1 MTEHFVETTV
11 STPSGAHVM
20 LRSMVPKGRARATIQ
35 INHGMAEH
43 SARYDRFARALVKAG
58 FAVFAHDHRGHG
70 KTTAPDAPLGV
81 FAKANGFDKV
91 VDDVLA
97 VNQHIK
103 SRVQAPVIC
112 FGHSMGSII
121 ALNFAMRYPKEIV
134 GLVCWNAGVETGGLA
149 AISRI
154 ILGAEGAIRGRNSPS
169 GLADKLT
176 FQTWNKVFAPNRTDY
191 DWLSRD
197 QTEVD
202 KYVADPLCGFKVS
215 TGLWLDLISGVYFG
229 AQDAHLA
236 NIAQD
241 LPVHLQGG
249 AQDPCSNKGRD
260 MVHLSERMVRAGIK
274 DVTLNIIPDT
284 RHESL
289 NDVNRDQTTT
299 AFIQW
304 LSERFA

>member
-1 MTEHFVETTV
+1 
-11 STPSGAHVM
+11 
-20 LRSMVPKGRARATIQ
+20 Q

-43 SARYDRFARALVKAG
+43 SARYDRFACALVKAG

-70 KTTAPDAPLGV
+70 QTKAPDAPLGV
-81 FAKANGFDKV
+81 FAKTNGFDKV
-91 VDDVLA
+91 VEDVLA
-97 VNQHIK
+97 VNRHIK
-103 SRVQAPVIC
+103 SRVEVPVIC

-121 ALNFAMRYPKEIV
+121 GLNFAMRHPQEIV

-154 ILGAEGAIRGRNSPS
+154 ILGAEGVIRGRNSPS
-169 GLADKLT
+169 GLANKLT
-176 FQTWNKVFAPNRTDY
+176 FQAWNKVFAPNRTDY

-197 QTEVD
+197 EAEVD
-202 KYVADPLCGFKVS
+202 KYVADPLCGFQVS
-215 TGLWLDLISGVYFG
+215 TGLWLDLIRGVYFG
-229 AQDAHLA
+229 AEDAHLA
-236 NIAQD
+236 KLVQD

-260 MVHLSERMVRAGIK
+260 MVHLSERMARAGMI
-274 DVTLNIIPDT
+274 DVTLNIIADT

-289 NDVNRDQTTT
+289 NEVNRDQTTGE
-299 AFIQW
+299 FIRW